1 MKILERNTLLIIL
14 IFSIL
19 KGYSQDWQWVKHIGS
34 GGMAPIGQDVS
45 VTVIN
50 DKYGNSYFPGTYDG
64 PYCYFE
70 TDTLSRKGSED
81 FFLIKYDNSGNKLW
95 LKHFYGVGGSNVG
108 ASDICYDSI
117 NDFIYITG
125 LKQGMINF
133 GGIFLNS
140 MQITFFIAKY
150 DLNGNCIWAKQAY
163 SIAESYGSGVTVDDN
178 GDVYVC
184 GSNMDST
191 SFDAYTIPR
200 GGFIA
205 KYDASGNCLWAKNKF
220 RYMSPGPSEIRA
232 QDIIV
237 YDSTLFISGNA
248 FNDTIVVD
256 TITTP
261 NHASS
266 VMISSFDLDGN
277 IKWIKMAG
285 GGNNGISGWDFSV
298 DENGNSYICGTF
310 SWTGYFDTI
319 VLTTPSG
326 MGSDAFIAKYNLLGE
341 LQWVKQL
348 SATGGSGAWN
358 IHASS
363 DGTSYV
369 TGYFN
374 GTANFGSYNVTSST
388 TKDMFVARYDSNGTC
403 LGIRSF
409 GRAQGT
415 AITVNSNNEFWVGGQ
430 LVGPTTI
437 DGILYP
443 FYGYPTDLF
452 IAKGEAP
459 IGIETYNKRKTTN
472 ALHIY
477 ANPNQGTCNIT
488 VPEELLYEQNLILTI
503 YDVSGKIIQQQ
514 QVQIAQ
520 EKIKI
525 NLEAEAKGVYQV
537 TLGNAKKIY
546 SGKIVFE

>member
-1 MKILERNTLLIIL
+1 MKTVKRTIALMLLIL
-14 IFSIL
+14 FTYNS
-19 KGYSQDWQWVKHIGS
+19 YSQDWQWARQIGGNDQD
-34 GGMAPIGQDVS
+34 GGVNILS
-45 VTVIN
+45 
-50 DKYGNSYFPGTYDG
+50 DKDGNIYVNGEFLSSD
-64 PYCYFE
+64 CYFQ
-70 TDTLSRKGSED
+70 TDTLHKKGDHD
-81 FFLIKYDNSGNKLW
+81 FFLVKYNENGNEVWINQYGGFNSSIYSECIEGMC
-95 LKHFYGVGGSNVG
+95 F
-108 ASDICYDSI
+108 DSI

-125 LKQGMINF
+125 SFSGTSSF
-133 GGIFLNS
+133 GSYTLTTSNQS
-140 MQITFFIAKY
+140 FFIIKL
-150 DLNGNCIWAKQAY
+150 DLNGNCVWAKQATGVGL
-163 SIAESYGSGVTVDDN
+163 SLGSGVAVDKN
-178 GDVYVC
+178 GDLYVC
-184 GSNMDST
+184 GTNSDT
-191 SFDAYTIPR
+191 ATFDTVTIPR

-220 RYMSPGPSEIRA
+220 RYISPGPSEIKA

-237 YDSTLFISGNA
+237 YDSTLFISGDTY
-248 FNDTIVVD
+248 NDTIVVD
-256 TITTP
+256 TITTL
-261 NHASS
+261 NHVRS

-285 GGNNGISGWDFSV
+285 GGNSGISGWDFSV
-298 DENGNSYICGTF
+298 DENGNSYICGRFTA
-310 SWTGYFDTI
+310 TGYFDTI
-319 VLTTPSG
+319 VLTNP
-326 MGSDAFIAKYNLLGE
+326 MNNDAFIAKYNLLGE

-358 IHASS
+358 IHTSS

-388 TKDMFVARYDSNGTC
+388 NQDMFVARYDSNGTC

-409 GRAQGT
+409 GKAQGT
-415 AITVNSNNEFWVGGQ
+415 AITVNSNNEFWVSGQ
-430 LVGPTTI
+430 FWNNVLIGNNTFSSYNFWS
-437 DGILYP
+437 DM
-443 FYGYPTDLF
+443 F
-452 IAKGEAP
+452 IVKGDAP
-459 IGIETYNKRKTTN
+459 IGIETYNERKTAN

-537 TLGNAKKIY
+537 TLGNAKKIF